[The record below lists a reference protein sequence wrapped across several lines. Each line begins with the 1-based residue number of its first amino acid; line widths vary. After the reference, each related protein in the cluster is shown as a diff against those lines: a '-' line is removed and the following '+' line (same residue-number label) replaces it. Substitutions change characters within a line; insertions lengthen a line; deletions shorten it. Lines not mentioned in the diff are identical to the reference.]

1 MIASKEPV
9 KDKEKPNWTKKANL
23 PEVTQSW
30 HNYQVKRVIQ
40 DFQQSV
46 LQVSE
51 TPYDEK
57 TVSALPTSH
66 YEFPNGYHQVP
77 ELIFFAIALM
87 GFITNLFSNAGF
99 RLRKIQNTRSS
110 IRSKRRPRRF
120 HVSCWPASYNKRRN
134 VRCRYKTFVI

>member
-1 MIASKEPV
+1 MSTYFILVLQENDIDITPQYMIASKEPA
-9 KDKEKPNWTKKANL
+9 KEKEKPCWSKKPNL

-57 TVSALPTSH
+57 TVAALPSSH
-66 YEFPNGYHQVP
+66 YEFPNGYHQVN
-77 ELIFFAIALM
+77 II
-87 GFITNLFSNAGF
+87 
-99 RLRKIQNTRSS
+99 
-110 IRSKRRPRRF
+110 
-120 HVSCWPASYNKRRN
+120 
-134 VRCRYKTFVI
+134 

>member
-1 MIASKEPV
+1 MFSVVILCFSFQENEIEVTPHYMIASKDSV
-9 KDKEKPNWTKKANL
+9 KEKEKPSWVKKNNL

-30 HNYQVKRVIQ
+30 HNYMVKKVIQ

-66 YEFPNGYHQVP
+66 YEFPNGYHQV
-77 ELIFFAIALM
+77 
-87 GFITNLFSNAGF
+87 
-99 RLRKIQNTRSS
+99 
-110 IRSKRRPRRF
+110 
-120 HVSCWPASYNKRRN
+120 NKRD
-134 VRCRYKTFVI
+134 FGF